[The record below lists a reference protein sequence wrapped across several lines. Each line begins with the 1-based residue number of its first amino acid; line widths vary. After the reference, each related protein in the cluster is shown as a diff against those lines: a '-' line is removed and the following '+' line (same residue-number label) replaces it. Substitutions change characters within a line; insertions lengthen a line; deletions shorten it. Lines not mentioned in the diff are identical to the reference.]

1 MPAERARRC
10 QCRLCCHDGARV
22 RRPLRYAT
30 LGWVC
35 SGSARGRTRVPVNGR
50 CTCSRGGSCMR
61 ASRRMNSTRRGTQLT
76 RCAHSCSVVVSRQY
90 KRGCGKE
97 HSANGR
103 LDLRATA
110 RAVALERPR
119 GYARCVPEQPC
130 SDRRVRVCR
139 PCHSSSTSP
148 NIAEAAIATA
158 PCRLRARPAPSRR
171 LRVRGTP
178 FDQQKYFSRTCK
190 GACIAVGCCKRC
202 SD

>member
-1 MPAERARRC
+1 MPAKRARRC

-22 RRPLRYAT
+22 RRPLRYVGLGFQRECARAHACACEWELRLLTRWT
-30 LGWVC
+30 LH
-35 SGSARGRTRVPVNGR
+35 ARFTQND
-50 CTCSRGGSCMR
+50 
-61 ASRRMNSTRRGTQLT
+61 STPRGTQLT

-90 KRGCGKE
+90 NRGCGKE

-110 RAVALERPR
+110 RAVALEPPR

-148 NIAEAAIATA
+148 NVAEAAIATA

-178 FDQQKYFSRTCK
+178 FDQQKYFARKCK

-202 SD
+202 SE